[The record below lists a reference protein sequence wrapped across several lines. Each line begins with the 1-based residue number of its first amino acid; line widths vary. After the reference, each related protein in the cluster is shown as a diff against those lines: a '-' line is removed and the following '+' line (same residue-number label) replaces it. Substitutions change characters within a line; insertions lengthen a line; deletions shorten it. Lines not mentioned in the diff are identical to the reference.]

1 MVVMLGDLGEARL
14 PWRVTLAALLLGGAA
29 WLPLAQDD
37 SPSLARVL
45 LEALRE
51 DWFSGV
57 LFTVIFGAPHLFA
70 LTVVAASRT
79 GGRYLAL
86 WARAW
91 VVLLQT
97 QVVLIALMV
106 LRSMNESSLRAPWAI
121 IGFAAVTVSF
131 FSYRL
136 ASSRVPEHRRDLGFV
151 ARWGALLIA
160 GTFGWFELQ
169 WLGGSEAPG
178 PWLHATLAAAFVLAA
193 AVPRDR

>member
-1 MVVMLGDLGEARL
+1 MLGDPGDARL
-14 PWRVTLAALLLGGAA
+14 PWRVTLAAALLGGAA
-29 WLPLAQDD
+29 WLPMTQED
-37 SPSLARVL
+37 STSLARVL
-45 LEALRE
+45 WQALRE
-51 DWFSGV
+51 DWLSGL
-57 LFTVIFGAPHLFA
+57 LFTVVFGAPHLFA

-86 WARAW
+86 WARGW

-97 QVVLIALMV
+97 QVVLIALIV
-106 LRSMNESSLRAPWAI
+106 LRSMDEARLRAPWAI
-121 IGFAAVTVSF
+121 IGFATVTVLF

-136 ASSRVPEHRRDLGFV
+136 ASPSVPEHRRDLGFV
-151 ARWGALLIA
+151 ARWGALLVA

-178 PWLHATLAAAFVLAA
+178 PWLHATLATAFALAA